1 MKRASDELKAMLGV
15 SQVRSHGAC
24 TRRDGAETNA
34 VCMRACGPGA
44 RTQEPDSVA
53 QEMVEHRLA
62 DHKTAAPFSY
72 EQVAW
77 FDAANRE
84 AMLGDRIH
92 ALVSLL
98 PVPNPGKVTGMIL
111 QGLTPMELFDML
123 MPTDTAHGAAT
134 LVGLV
139 KEAGDVLAAQELEYT
154 TTTFVSSSVA
164 TINQVFCCALL
175 ATMDACL
182 SALSQARRRFA
193 LLTSLAICTSAFY
206 ARPAA
211 ALALCAGA
219 FTTTTIT
226 TATILPPCPVLPA
239 R

>member
-1 MKRASDELKAMLGV
+1 M
-15 SQVRSHGAC
+15 
-24 TRRDGAETNA
+24 
-34 VCMRACGPGA
+34 
-44 RTQEPDSVA
+44 A

-164 TINQVFCCALL
+164 TINQVLFCCALL